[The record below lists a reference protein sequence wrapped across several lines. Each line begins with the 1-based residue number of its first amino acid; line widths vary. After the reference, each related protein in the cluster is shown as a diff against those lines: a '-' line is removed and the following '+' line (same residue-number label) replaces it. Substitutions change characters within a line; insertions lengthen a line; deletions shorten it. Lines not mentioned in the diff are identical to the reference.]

1 MSTADWEVTYSI
13 LPRLEHSEKVGDYD
27 FRAEPDSCTVS
38 VKFSNQLQPDCN
50 GKLNVDHIGARME
63 TDFHRAHIEELML
76 IRNVYQQV
84 TSPITVSVVRGPVL
98 LNDADLRR
106 EGIIPVWPVVKTL
119 AIAYRI
125 LQVGDSLGES
135 QGYWQKACL
144 GKMSAYRSDVL
155 RIEKWLQSSEG
166 DDAYGASFV
175 HLWTAFN
182 AMWSRVCD
190 VIPCGKSCDHCSELR
205 AMQYGVRHL
214 LRGSSNGVK
223 RAVARDTPII
233 SQEEWVHASKKAEHF
248 GKELRVA
255 LGSSEGDALETI
267 VAALKCAYVFR
278 CQLFHEAREPAYVAH
293 WSPVFSHL
301 LRQVT
306 TTCLFNL
313 TQL

>member
-1 MSTADWEVTYSI
+1 MLTADWEVRYSV
-13 LPRLEHSEKVGDYD
+13 LPKLGHSEKVGDYD
-27 FRAEPDSCTVS
+27 FEDKRDSCTVS
-38 VKFSNQLQPDCN
+38 VRFSNQLQPDGN
-50 GKLNVDHIGARME
+50 GKLNVDHIGACRE
-63 TDFHRAHIEELML
+63 ADTHRANIEDLML

-84 TSPITVSVVRGPVL
+84 ISPVTVSVVQEPEL
-98 LNDADLRR
+98 LNNADLRR
-106 EGIIPVWPVVKTL
+106 EGIIPVWPVAATL
-119 AIAYRI
+119 TIAYRI

-135 QGYWQKACL
+135 QGFWQKACR
-144 GKMSAYRSDVL
+144 GKMSACRSDVL
-155 RIEKWLQSSEG
+155 RIEKWLQSSED

-205 AMQYGVRHL
+205 AMEYGVRHL

-255 LGSSEGDALETI
+255 LGLPNKESFQVLL
-267 VAALKCAYVFR
+267 AALKCAYIFR
-278 CQLFHEAREPAYVAH
+278 CQLFHEAPEPDYVAR
-293 WSPVFSHL
+293 WAPAFSRL